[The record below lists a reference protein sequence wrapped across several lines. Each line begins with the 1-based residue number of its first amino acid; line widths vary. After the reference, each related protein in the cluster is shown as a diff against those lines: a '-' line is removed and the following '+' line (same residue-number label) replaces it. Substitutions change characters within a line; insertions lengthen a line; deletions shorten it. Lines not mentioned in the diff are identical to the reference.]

1 MEMSYALP
9 DKSLFN
15 MKQAMKIIPMWKKQ
29 MYHDK
34 SCQDELG
41 PP

>member
-15 MKQAMKIIPMWKKQ
+15 MKQAMKNHTYVEEANVSRQKLPR
-29 MYHDK
+29 
-34 SCQDELG
+34 
-41 PP
+41 